1 MVRRSKQPWGLR
13 LTTLALWVLAAASMV
28 YWGLRLTAL
37 PHEHASRSAPA
48 QVPEPLTVQPEA
60 LARLLGGSPTNATAA
75 APLPHQPSSPAS
87 RLVLQG
93 ILAGTSGGSG
103 AALIA
108 VDGQAAKPYRIGAE
122 IAPGLILQ
130 SLERRQA
137 YLGTAMQGESTL
149 VLEMARK

>member
-1 MVRRSKQPWGLR
+1 MARRRKQPWGLR
-13 LTTLALWVLAAASMV
+13 LTTLALWALAAASMV
-28 YWGLRLTAL
+28 YWGLRLAAL

-60 LARLLGGSPTNATAA
+60 IARLLGGGTSATAA
-75 APLPHQPSSPAS
+75 MPLPQKAASPAN
-87 RLVLQG
+87 RLVLKG

-108 VDGQAAKPYRIGAE
+108 VNGQAAKPYRIGAE
-122 IAPGLILQ
+122 ITPGLILQ

-137 YLGTAMQGESTL
+137 RLGAAMQGESTL
-149 VLEMARK
+149 VLELARK